1 MIKGIMRHLIVA
13 ILLISAITFH
23 DQTANAQSNKVMWG
37 KTELKVGQVGKV
49 TVLSNTSL
57 VKLESNGSLNTVRA
71 LKKGEEFRVYS
82 YKSNHGG
89 LYGVGGGSF
98 IYKSP
103 VVKYETPSKSKL
115 ALLSG
120 KTPVVTLPKP
130 TTPKPNPVVTKDKN
144 TIYKEKLNTI
154 VKTQYKNYREY
165 AEAIYKVQEEIKN
178 DNFNG
183 MYELEQEIKEL
194 YYQYGIEV
202 DEMVFTF
209 DNGVSLL
216 VFERSIASYSGN
228 YPTNRS
234 ASFYNNEYYLYMGLV
249 ETILSADLNMYN
261 FDKPTKNSEYDGT
274 FSRMGPAFQPSA
286 EFKDESNKKLGT
298 YEISYLTNTIK
309 DKTLKIS
316 KRDFPWADAGTGTLM
331 MSSLNPYSV
340 DEVKEILDMEF
351 ELTYDSKNARMT
363 VHFNKP
369 SKEKSGMGDW

>member
-1 MIKGIMRHLIVA
+1 MISKLFKVV
-13 ILLISAITFH
+13 LLLVLAFGLSTFNPTES
-23 DQTANAQSNKVMWG
+23 DAAATKVMWG
-37 KTELKVGQVGKV
+37 KTELKLGQIGKV
-49 TVLSNTSL
+49 TINSRTVLY
-57 VKLESNGSLNTVRA
+57 KLEKNNTLTKIRD
-71 LKKGEEFRVYS
+71 LKAGEEFRVYS
-82 YKSNHGG
+82 FKSMEGG
-89 LYGVGGGSF
+89 LYGVGASSF
-98 IYKSP
+98 ISKSP

-130 TTPKPNPVVTKDKN
+130 TTPKPNPVITKDKN
-144 TIYKEKLNTI
+144 TIYKEKLNKI

-165 AEAIYKVQEEIKN
+165 AEAIYKIQEEIKN

-216 VFERSIASYSGN
+216 AFERPMSSYNGT

-234 ASFYNNEYYLYMGLV
+234 ANFYNNEYYLNPYIIAS
-249 ETILSADLNMYN
+249 ILSADLDMYD
-261 FDKPTKNSEYDGT
+261 FDPLKESTKYDGK
-274 FSRMGPAFQPSA
+274 FSGMGPAYQPSG
-286 EFKDESNKKLGT
+286 EFKDVTNKNLGT
-298 YEISYLTNTIK
+298 YEIAYLTNPKK

-316 KRDFPWADAGTGTLM
+316 KRDFPWADAGTGSLM

-351 ELTYDSKNARMT
+351 ELTYDSNNARMT

-369 SKEKSGMGDW
+369 TKEKSWLWNN